1 MEYQILAEVLMLLLA
16 AVIILFLFRRLRLPP
31 VLGYLVVGV
40 VVGPIGLGIVAT
52 DDQAL
57 LAEFGIVFLLFTL
70 GLEFSLSR
78 VIAMKREVFGLGGL
92 QVALTTVLCGLVAS
106 WLGLGPGISVVIGG
120 ALALSSTALVIKQLT
135 DQLELSSPHGRLAT
149 GILLFQDIAAVPLL
163 VLVSLLAAGGREF
176 NVLDV
181 LQALLEGTLAVVF
194 VLLAGRWLLRPLFRE
209 IARTHVPEH
218 FTLAVLLVVLGA
230 AWATHAAGLSLALGA
245 FLAGMMLSETE
256 FRHQVEADIRPFR
269 DVLLGLFFIT
279 IGMRLD
285 IGFLFREA
293 GLVAGLVVALIGGKA
308 ILVTVIARGFAGNW
322 RDAART
328 SLAVAQGGE
337 FGLALISL
345 ASSVAIISAA
355 LAQPVLAALI
365 LSMLISPLVIRANS
379 DLTAWMERGDAAAIA
394 ELDQELRATRS
405 LAKRDHVV
413 ICGYGRVGQNVAR
426 LLEGEGFEF
435 IALDLDPGRVRRAR
449 QAGDPVYYG
458 DAAKADIL
466 ARIGLAH
473 ANAVVISFSDPLYAV
488 RIVETVRRFREDV
501 PIIVRTRDDA
511 YFDLLQQTGASVIVP
526 ESIESSLIL
535 SAYALNVLSV
545 PLSRIVRTIERVRG
559 HRYGKLRQVFPK
571 DAARYLDETHA
582 LREQLSTV
590 AVPQGAHA
598 VGRTLAELK
607 LAEAEVMVNAIRRD
621 GITGR
626 EPLPDTEL
634 REGDVVVLFGTPEAL
649 ERGESIL
656 LNG

>member
-1 MEYQILAEVLMLLLA
+1 MEYQILAQVLMLLLA
-16 AVIILFLFRRLRLPP
+16 AVVILYLFRRLRLPP

-40 VVGPIGLGIVAT
+40 VAGPVGLGIVPT

-70 GLEFSLSR
+70 GLEFSLPR
-78 VIAMKREVFGLGGL
+78 VIAMKREVFGLGAL
-92 QVALTTVLCGLVAS
+92 QVAVTTLVFGLVAS
-106 WLGLGPGISVVIGG
+106 SLGMGAGISVLIGG
-120 ALALSSTALVIKQLT
+120 ALALSSTALVIKQLS
-135 DQLELSSPHGRLAT
+135 DQLELSNRHGRLAT

-163 VLVSLLAAGGREF
+163 VLVSLLAVGDTAY
-176 NVLDV
+176 NIMDV
-181 LQALLEGTLAVVF
+181 LKALVEGGLVIIV

-209 IARTHVPEH
+209 IARAHVPEH
-218 FTLAVLLVVLGA
+218 FTLAVLLVALGA
-230 AWATHAAGLSLALGA
+230 AWATHAVGLSLALGA

-285 IGFLFREA
+285 VGLLFREA
-293 GLVAGLVVALIGGKA
+293 APVAGLVAALIVGKA
-308 ILVTVIARGFAGNW
+308 VLVIAIARGFAGSW
-322 RDAART
+322 RDAGRT

-345 ASSVAIISAA
+345 AASAAIISPA
-355 LAQPVLAALI
+355 LTQPILAALI

-379 DLTAWMERGDAAAIA
+379 DLTAWMESGDAAAIA
-394 ELDQELRATRS
+394 ELDQEMRATRS

-426 LLEGEGFEF
+426 LLEEEGFEF

-473 ANAVVISFSDPLYAV
+473 ANAVVISISDPLYAV
-488 RIVETVRRFREDV
+488 RIVETVRRFRKDV
-501 PIIVRTRDDA
+501 PILVRTPDDA

-535 SAYALNVLSV
+535 SAHALRVLSV
-545 PLSRIVRTIERVRG
+545 PLSRIIRTMERVRG
-559 HRYGKLRQVFPK
+559 HRYGELRQVFPK
-571 DAARYLDETHA
+571 EAARHLDETHA
-582 LREQLSTV
+582 LREQLSTI
-590 AVPQGAHA
+590 AVPPGAHA
-598 VGRTLAELK
+598 VGRTLAELQ
-607 LAEAEVMVNAIRRD
+607 LADAEVMVNAIRRD

-626 EPLPDTEL
+626 GPLPETKL
-634 REGDVVVLFGTPEAL
+634 RAGDVVVLFGTPEAL

>member
-16 AVIILFLFRRLRLPP
+16 AVVILYLFRRLRLPP

-40 VVGPIGLGIVAT
+40 VAGPIGLGLVPT

-70 GLEFSLSR
+70 GLEFSLPR

-92 QVALTTVLCGLVAS
+92 QVALTTLVFGLAAS
-106 WLGLGPGISVVIGG
+106 SLGMGAGISVLIGG
-120 ALALSSTALVIKQLT
+120 ALALSSTALVIKQLS
-135 DQLELSSPHGRLAT
+135 DQLELSNRHGRLAT

-163 VLVSLLAAGGREF
+163 VLVSLLAVGDTAY
-176 NVLDV
+176 NIMDV
-181 LQALLEGTLAVVF
+181 LKALVEGALVIIV

-209 IARTHVPEH
+209 IARAHVPEH
-218 FTLAVLLVVLGA
+218 FTLAVLLVALGA
-230 AWATHAAGLSLALGA
+230 AWATHAVGLSLALGA

-285 IGFLFREA
+285 VGLLFREA
-293 GLVAGLVVALIGGKA
+293 ALVAGLVAALIGGKA
-308 ILVTVIARGFAGNW
+308 VLVTAIARGFAGNW
-322 RDAART
+322 RDAGRT

-345 ASSVAIISAA
+345 AASAAIISPA
-355 LAQPVLAALI
+355 LTQPVLAALI

-379 DLTAWMERGDAAAIA
+379 DLTAWMESGDAAAIA
-394 ELDQELRATRS
+394 ELDQEMRATRS

-426 LLEGEGFEF
+426 LLEEEGFEF

-466 ARIGLAH
+466 ARIGLDH

-488 RIVETVRRFREDV
+488 RIVETVRRFRKDV
-501 PIIVRTRDDA
+501 PILVRTRDDA

-545 PLSRIVRTIERVRG
+545 PLSRIIRTMERVRG
-559 HRYGKLRQVFPK
+559 HRYGELRQVFPK
-571 DAARYLDETHA
+571 EAARHLDETHA
-582 LREQLSTV
+582 LREQLSTI
-590 AVPQGAHA
+590 AVPPGAHA
-598 VGRTLAELK
+598 VGRTLAELQ
-607 LAEAEVMVNAIRRD
+607 LADAEVMVNAIRRD

-626 EPLPDTEL
+626 EPLAGHRAP
-634 REGDVVVLFGTPEAL
+634 GG
-649 ERGESIL
+649 
-656 LNG
+656 

>member
-16 AVIILFLFRRLRLPP
+16 AVVILYLFRRLRMPP

-40 VVGPIGLGIVAT
+40 VAGPVGLGIVPT

-70 GLEFSLSR
+70 GLEFSLPR
-78 VIAMKREVFGLGGL
+78 VIAMKREVFGLGAL
-92 QVALTTVLCGLVAS
+92 QVALTTLVFGLAAS
-106 WLGLGPGISVVIGG
+106 SLGMGAGISVLIGG
-120 ALALSSTALVIKQLT
+120 ALALSSTALVIKQLS
-135 DQLELSSPHGRLAT
+135 DQLELSKRHGRLAT

-163 VLVSLLAAGGREF
+163 VLVSLLAVGDTAY
-176 NVLDV
+176 NIMDV
-181 LQALLEGTLAVVF
+181 LKALVEGALVIIV

-209 IARTHVPEH
+209 IARARVPEH
-218 FTLAVLLVVLGA
+218 FTLAVLLVALGA
-230 AWATHAAGLSLALGA
+230 AWATHAVGLSLALGA

-285 IGFLFREA
+285 VGLLFREA
-293 GLVAGLVVALIGGKA
+293 ALVAGLVAALIVGKA
-308 ILVTVIARGFAGNW
+308 VLVIAIARGFAGSW
-322 RDAART
+322 RDAGRT

-345 ASSVAIISAA
+345 AASAAIISPA
-355 LAQPVLAALI
+355 LTQPVLAALI

-379 DLTAWMERGDAAAIA
+379 DLTAWMESGDAAAIA
-394 ELDQELRATRS
+394 ELDQEMQATRS

-426 LLEGEGFEF
+426 LLEEEGFEF

-488 RIVETVRRFREDV
+488 RVVDTVRKFRKDV
-501 PIIVRTRDDA
+501 PILVRTRDDA

-535 SAYALNVLSV
+535 SAHALRVLSV
-545 PLSRIVRTIERVRG
+545 PLSRIIRTMERVRG
-559 HRYGKLRQVFPK
+559 HRYGELRQIFPK
-571 DAARYLDETHA
+571 EAARHLDETHA
-582 LREQLSTV
+582 LREQLSTI
-590 AVPQGAHA
+590 AVPPGAHA
-598 VGRTLAELK
+598 VGCTLAELQ
-607 LAEAEVMVNAIRRD
+607 LADAEVMVNAIRRD

-626 EPLPDTEL
+626 GPLPETKL
-634 REGDVVVLFGTPEAL
+634 RAGDVVVLFGTPEAL